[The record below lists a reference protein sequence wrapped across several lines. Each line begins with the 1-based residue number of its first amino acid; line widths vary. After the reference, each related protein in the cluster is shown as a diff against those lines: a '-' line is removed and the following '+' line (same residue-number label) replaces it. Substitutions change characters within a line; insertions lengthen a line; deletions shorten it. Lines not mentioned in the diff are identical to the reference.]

1 MRRTLL
7 VLVLLTMA
15 AGTTRAQSIDPA
27 QYERFL
33 LPTLISNVPGMYGS
47 LWDSS
52 FVLYNGSDVDAWY
65 EPQQIYCPFECTSN
79 VISPGTA
86 GAPYTFFAHPG
97 EPPGRLF
104 YVKKDSAS
112 RVSFAL
118 RVKDL
123 TRQALAEGTE
133 IPVVRDSELRTAKM
147 QLLDV
152 PTGTTSRVALRVYD
166 ADATGAGSVR
176 IRIFSQ
182 ADGTLLASTELPL
195 LVWQVSTPPF
205 VPGYAQ
211 ILDLR
216 DTFPQIAAHDRI
228 RVELEPATEGLRYW
242 AFLTVANK
250 TTQFVTT
257 ITEQ

>member
-1 MRRTLL
+1 
-7 VLVLLTMA
+7 MA
-15 AGTTRAQSIDPA
+15 HAQVIDPA

-79 VISPGTA
+79 AISPGTV
-86 GAPYTFFAHPG
+86 GYPNTLFARPG
-97 EPPGRLF
+97 DPPGRLF

-112 RVSFAL
+112 GISFAL
-118 RVKDL
+118 RIKDL
-123 TRQALAEGTE
+123 SRQALAEGTE
-133 IPVVRDSELRTAKM
+133 IPVVRDSELRTGKM

-166 ADATGAGSVR
+166 ADATGNGLVR
-176 IRIFSQ
+176 VRIFSQ
-182 ADGTLLASTELPL
+182 LDGTLLSSTELALP
-195 LVWQVSTPPF
+195 VWQVSTPPF

-228 RVELEPATEGLRYW
+228 RVELEAATSGLRYW
-242 AFLTVANK
+242 AFLTVAN
-250 TTQFVTT
+250 TQTQFVTT

>member
-1 MRRTLL
+1 MLCA
-7 VLVLLTMA
+7 VMGGSMA
-15 AGTTRAQSIDPA
+15 HAQVIDPA

-33 LPTLISNVPGMYGS
+33 LPILISYVPGVYGS
-47 LWDSS
+47 LWNSS

-65 EPQQIYCPFECTSN
+65 EPEGICPVGTCPGWPLL
-79 VISPGTA
+79 PGTA
-86 GAPYTFFAHPG
+86 GYPLTRLAGPG
-97 EPPGRLF
+97 DPPGRLF

-112 RVSFAL
+112 GISFAL
-118 RVKDL
+118 RIKDL
-123 TRQALAEGTE
+123 SRQALAEGTE
-133 IPVVRDSELRTAKM
+133 IPVVRDSELRTGKM

-166 ADATGAGSVR
+166 GDATGTGSVR
-176 IRIFSQ
+176 VRIFSQ
-182 ADGTLLASTELPL
+182 LDGTLLSSTELALP
-195 LVWQVSTPPF
+195 VWQVSTPPF

-242 AFLTVANK
+242 AFLTVAN
-250 TTQFVTT
+250 TQTQFVTT